1 MEFTTRI
8 TINKQDFVISHKS
21 KLMVLGSCFAENIGN
36 ILLDNKFDIN
46 LNPFGIVY
54 NPQSLQQSLE
64 ILLREEKINQEDL
77 FKNEGLYHNFHF
89 HGRFSDADSEQA
101 LSKMDNSVS
110 EAAQVLKNA
119 DFLILTLGTSYI
131 YKLKSTQS
139 VVSNCHKLP
148 GNLFSRNILSVEQI
162 TKSWSELLKMLHGL
176 NPKMK
181 VIFTVSPIRHLR
193 DGAHQNQ
200 LSKSVLLLAV
210 EELCIRFSFCSYFP
224 SYEIVLDELR
234 DYRFYADDM
243 VHPNQTAI
251 NYLWERFSET
261 YFNEETI
268 RINNEWSKIQSAL
281 RHRPINSDSK
291 EHKHFLKQTFL
302 KLKLFQE
309 KYSYIYC
316 YKEIAELEEKIKS
329 IENLNQV

>member
-36 ILLDNKFDIN
+36 ILSDNKFDIN

-77 FKNEGLYHNFHF
+77 FKNEGVYHSFHF

-101 LSKMDNSVS
+101 LSKMNNSVS

-139 VVSNCHKLP
+139 VVINCHKLP

-162 TKSWSELLKMLHGL
+162 TKSWSELLKMLHDL

-243 VHPNQTAI
+243 VHPNQIAI

-268 RINNEWSKIQSAL
+268 RINNEWTKIQSAL

>member
-1 MEFTTRI
+1 M
-8 TINKQDFVISHKS
+8 
-21 KLMVLGSCFAENIGN
+21 MLGSCFAENIGN
-36 ILLDNKFDIN
+36 ILSDNKFDIN

-54 NPQSLQQSLE
+54 NPQSLQLSLE

-77 FKNEGLYHNFHF
+77 FINEGLYHNFHF
-89 HGRFSDADSEQA
+89 HGRFSDIDCEQA
-101 LSKMDNSVS
+101 LNKMNNSVS

-139 VVSNCHKLP
+139 IVSNCHKLP

-268 RINNEWSKIQSAL
+268 RINNEWVKIQSAL